1 MFQELRATD
10 MHELGK
16 LVDALPAAQ
25 RSNSGG
31 GTGGGSPD
39 VTSGQPA
46 VGSGSTASGGNAAAA
61 AEIEAVAAAG
71 AAVLATEAAV
81 DEYATGKEAARRPLP
96 DLELWERV
104 LDAMALSDEQLE
116 AYAEV
121 RKKMTY
127 SPMPSCSCQMAC
139 TQGRLVS
146 SLVATMAIWT
156 DEALE
161 AHAEVRM
168 ACAAGGFCYHS

>member
-10 MHELGK
+10 IHELGK
-16 LVDALPAAQ
+16 LVDVLPAAQ

-31 GTGGGSPD
+31 GTGGGGTGGGGPERAS
-39 VTSGQPA
+39 SGQPA
-46 VGSGSTASGGNAAAA
+46 VGGGSAAAD
-61 AEIEAVAAAG
+61 IEAVAAAG
-71 AAVLATEAAV
+71 AAVLASKAAV

-121 RKKMTY
+121 QKKMTY

-146 SLVATMAIWT
+146 FLVAMMAILT

-168 ACAAGGFCYHS
+168 ACAAGGFL

>member
-1 MFQELRATD
+1 MSRRRYDYLCPAAQLKLSTRVFQELRATD

-39 VTSGQPA
+39 ATGGQPA
-46 VGSGSTASGGNAAAA
+46 AGSGSAESGGNAAAA

-71 AAVLATEAAV
+71 AAVLATETAV

-121 RKKMTY
+121 QKKMTY
-127 SPMPSCSCQMAC
+127 SPCP
-139 TQGRLVS
+139 
-146 SLVATMAIWT
+146 
-156 DEALE
+156 
-161 AHAEVRM
+161 
-168 ACAAGGFCYHS
+168 AAPARWRVHRGDL